1 MSDIASAAVY
11 LFCAVVSAAC
21 AFLLVRSYRRYR
33 SGLLLWSTT
42 CFSLLSVHSMV
53 VFVDLTL
60 VDAPILQVPRL
71 IILDLAGVAMVF
83 GMIWGE
89 EE

>member
-1 MSDIASAAVY
+1 
-11 LFCAVVSAAC
+11 
-21 AFLLVRSYRRYR
+21 
-33 SGLLLWSTT
+33 
-42 CFSLLSVHSMV
+42 MV